1 MGNIMIVHFVGLYP
15 PNNLVLFFMYFIN
28 YPEVYCSVGQI
39 FRDFVEEESRFRF
52 SNFLGGLPQWRPQ
65 CVGFYHPHG
74 KQCTN
79 GYVICVARHSASG
92 VYNLSASSFINA
104 SVKVAKL
111 SLESL
116 QEILEGITFF
126 QFDCMC

>member
-52 SNFLGGLPQWRPQ
+52 SNFLGGYL
-65 CVGFYHPHG
+65 
-74 KQCTN
+74 
-79 GYVICVARHSASG
+79 SG
-92 VYNLSASSFINA
+92 GHNVLDFI
-104 SVKVAKL
+104 
-111 SLESL
+111 
-116 QEILEGITFF
+116 ILMENNVRMDT
-126 QFDCMC
+126 